1 MNIDEAA
8 KATRKYEFAENWI
21 YDHWEYSVHL
31 VENDYQRIAI
41 YKDQDEAIAACDRL
55 NLIAALEAIREP
67 SEAMQKAAMDRDGFD
82 TEGNLYIGIF
92 RAMIDALIAEVR
104 NEAS

>member
-41 YKDQDEAIAACDRL
+41 YKYQDEAIAACDRL
-55 NLIAALEAIREP
+55 NLIETLKAIREP
-67 SEAMQKAAMDRDGFD
+67 SEAMCSAAPKDDLKTAHGAV
-82 TEGNLYIGIF
+82 YVW
-92 RAMIDALIAEVR
+92 RAMIDALIAEVK
-104 NEAS
+104 NNDA